1 MTKRFDELDFLKGI
15 MIMLMVAFHLVYIGD
30 GYPYVKQ
37 IVYTFHIPVFFIISG
52 YLMNVEKPFLGYVRS
67 LLWLLVPYLI
77 MESGYIL
84 MASVLPIREHI
95 DGLTPVVFVNKLFLT
110 PIGPYWYLH
119 SLILC
124 SVVYYICFIKSRYKD
139 ILVARMVLSSAVLGF
154 ISLYWGIISL
164 SSIFYFLVG
173 VTVRQSSVNFFSFFR
188 KSWIAILGF
197 VVLIQFPTNLDR
209 FTIGGVLVVYLVIS
223 SLLAIY
229 AVLPH
234 FICSVINYIGRH
246 TLVILLFSPLFTVV
260 VKPLV
265 DVFAFDQTRLLFL
278 FTALCINVCGCFLIG
293 VIMDYCGI
301 TPYFFGKNKIME
313 SIK

>member
-1 MTKRFDELDFLKGI
+1 MAKRFDELDFLKGV

-52 YLMNVEKPFLGYVRS
+52 YLMNVDKPFMGYVRS

-95 DGLTPVVFVNKLFLT
+95 DVLSPNLFVEKLFLS

-124 SVVYYICFIKSRYKD
+124 SVVYYICFIKSRCKD
-139 ILVARMVLSSAVLGF
+139 LLIARIVFISIILGF

-164 SSIFYFLVG
+164 SSIFYFLLG
-173 VTVRQSSVNFFSFFR
+173 VTVRQSSVDFFSFFR
-188 KSWIAILGF
+188 KSWFAILGF
-197 VVLIQFPTNLDR
+197 WVLIQFPENLDR
-209 FTIGGVLVVYLVIS
+209 FVIGGVLITYLVIS

-229 AVLPH
+229 TVLPH
-234 FICSVINYIGRH
+234 FICSVVNYIGRH
-246 TLVILLFSPLFTVV
+246 TLVILLFSPLFTAA
-260 VKPLV
+260 VKPLAGI
-265 DVFAFDQTRLLFL
+265 FAFDHTRLLFL
-278 FTALCINVCGCFLIG
+278 FTALCINICGCFLIG
-293 VIMDYCGI
+293 AIIDYCGI
-301 TPYFFGKNKIME
+301 TPYFFGKNRIME